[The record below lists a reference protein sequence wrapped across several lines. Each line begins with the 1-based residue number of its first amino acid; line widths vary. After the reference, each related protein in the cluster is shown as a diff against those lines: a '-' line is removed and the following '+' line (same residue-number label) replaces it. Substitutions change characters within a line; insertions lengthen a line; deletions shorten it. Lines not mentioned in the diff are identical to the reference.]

1 MNRLLQA
8 DCPVII
14 YLKKYYTES
23 YHENGRKNKKFLRKK
38 IGPIPTGSD

>member
-8 DCPVII
+8 DYPVII

-23 YHENGRKNKKFLRKK
+23 YHENGRKNTK
-38 IGPIPTGSD
+38 IFKENDRPNSDRL